1 MYFRSLAILLLLASN
16 TSCSLF
22 PFRELLF
29 LKAESRIQPSECAR
43 SYIIQRMVSLLSK
56 KNISSSYG
64 EKLLRGITLDGL
76 LNTEGRV
83 LQQGRAFGQ
92 LLVLKSKGMISGI
105 LEKTNAGP
113 EVPFELLSFF
123 EKKEWTALQKL
134 FRSSEDNLNF
144 FVSNQLEPWIRLT
157 MEEAFIAWKHF
168 CTHFEYIP
176 CKKNVFDYKLKSLV
190 PIEDRMKFYLDAYE
204 RSVEPIVF
212 KFDFGSSFA
221 TVVAMFYLFQ
231 YLHQIS
237 RVYSPSLSGA
247 MMDRLQRA
255 HEKFISGA
263 LEFATKIPETQ
274 RTLLGSLSFDGLWF
288 CNSQLND
295 GVLVPSKYHH
305 LDLSHKY
312 KSVVPLTKVS
322 LYYVPFEPREQYR
335 FWPLSDCIK
344 WSQTNN
350 L

>member
-123 EKKEWTALQKL
+123 EKK
-134 FRSSEDNLNF
+134 NG
-144 FVSNQLEPWIRLT
+144 QL
-157 MEEAFIAWKHF
+157 
-168 CTHFEYIP
+168 
-176 CKKNVFDYKLKSLV
+176 
-190 PIEDRMKFYLDAYE
+190 
-204 RSVEPIVF
+204 
-212 KFDFGSSFA
+212 
-221 TVVAMFYLFQ
+221 
-231 YLHQIS
+231 
-237 RVYSPSLSGA
+237 
-247 MMDRLQRA
+247 
-255 HEKFISGA
+255 
-263 LEFATKIPETQ
+263 
-274 RTLLGSLSFDGLWF
+274 
-288 CNSQLND
+288 
-295 GVLVPSKYHH
+295 
-305 LDLSHKY
+305 Y
-312 KSVVPLTKVS
+312 KS
-322 LYYVPFEPREQYR
+322 YFEARK
-335 FWPLSDCIK
+335 II
-344 WSQTNN
+344 
-350 L
+350 